1 MPIMKY
7 LTNVLAISVLAL
19 PTINGDAV
27 RLHHFHATE
36 WDVVSP
42 LTDPCVTER
51 GFFGRNAK
59 FERSVTYQYEL
70 TLVDGPYLEDAL
82 IPQTGPEGAKENGL
96 QGVFTAI
103 ETGIADA
110 LLESEVFD
118 DVCAGGEVIGP
129 FRRNGERQLRGG
141 EERQLRAVGISSNPE
156 DQILEGITCRAFVNE
171 TDGPCIVVDG
181 EFKIYMD
188 IFEDLD
194 GSLGNILSDLMNENH
209 KLDDAHPYIQK
220 VRYID
225 LSADLI
231 SGYEEDET
239 VKGNQGGP
247 TNTLSSSVYA
257 LIAAGTFVMVGT
269 AIFYRRRRNA
279 ADHDGETATLDQT
292 RTT

>member
-1 MPIMKY
+1 MSLTMKH
-7 LTNVLAISVLAL
+7 LINFLALSVLAL
-19 PTINGDAV
+19 PTCNGDSGG
-27 RLHHFHATE
+27 LHHYQATE

-42 LTDPCVTER
+42 LADPCVTDR

-82 IPQTGPEGAKENGL
+82 TVQNRPDGANTNGL

-110 LLESEVFD
+110 LLESEVFE
-118 DVCAGGEVIGP
+118 DVCAGGEVVGP
-129 FRRNGERQLRGG
+129 FRRNGGRQLRNG
-141 EERQLRAVGISSNPE
+141 EERQMRAVGISSNPE
-156 DQILEGITCRAFVNE
+156 DQILEGLTCRAFVNE

-194 GSLGNILSDLMNENH
+194 GSLGSILSNLMNERRQ
-209 KLDDAHPYIQK
+209 LDGAHPYIQK

-231 SGYEEDET
+231 SGSIEDET
-239 VKGNQGGP
+239 VRGNQGG
-247 TNTLSSSVYA
+247 TSATLSSSVYA
-257 LIAAGTFVMVGT
+257 LIAAGTFVVVGT
-269 AIFYRRRRNA
+269 AIFDLRKCSPR
-279 ADHDGETATLDQT
+279 GC
-292 RTT
+292 